1 MRDIIQANLRTE
13 IGKNKIKYIRT
24 QGYLPAVIYGHDKE
38 TLAIKIDRKQMERF
52 LNYHSKGSS
61 LDIEL
66 DGNKMMV
73 VVKDFQRVGIKDVL
87 YHVDFQVLS
96 ANETIRIPVP
106 IVVKNRE
113 EIDRLGGVVEEH
125 LSVIEIETLPEF
137 LIEHVNVDL
146 KGLGIGAVIKVAD
159 LVFEYMDKVT
169 LLTDRDLTV
178 LSISQPQKEEEEV
191 PVVESVIIPV
201 SE

>member
-191 PVVESVIIPV
+191 PEVESVIIPV